1 MIVGNILQGKPRRLI
16 SLAPSDTLWQASDLL
31 AKERIGAL
39 LVMSNEQMV
48 GIISERDIVRAIAQ
62 KGGEALNKSVSEFM
76 TRDVHS
82 AVLGDTIDQ
91 VMAVMTAK
99 RFRHVPVKD
108 KGRVIGVISIG
119 DVVKFK
125 VEEAMAESES
135 LRDYIARG

>member
-39 LVMSNEQMV
+39 LVMNNEQMV
-48 GIISERDIVRAIAQ
+48 GIISERDIVRAVAQ

-82 AVLGDTIDQ
+82 AVPGDTIDQ

-125 VEEAMAESES
+125 VEEATAESES